1 MFLKDEKERRK
12 FHPIIDEEPSFPQ
25 ILNYRFTH
33 PYIKDK
39 KVLDIGCWSGQI
51 EKLAIKDVKE
61 IVGIDPGKDAI
72 EFAKKQI
79 PKARFM
85 VGTIDNIP
93 FRNNSFDVVLLLEV
107 LEHTPQGRELVGLK
121 EINRVL
127 KKNAF
132 LLLTTPSNNFFS
144 ILSDPTFFLIGH
156 RHYSEN
162 KLREFLEESGFEI
175 IDFSIRGGFI
185 QAIFNNIS
193 LLAKHILDRK
203 IKETNWIKKN
213 IEKGY
218 RQGGFLTNC
227 IVARKIK

>member
-1 MFLKDEKERRK
+1 MFFKDEKERRK
-12 FHPIIDEEPSFPQ
+12 FNPIVDEEPSFAQ
-25 ILNYRFTH
+25 ILNYKFIQ

-39 KVLDIGCWSGQI
+39 KVLDVGCWSGQI
-51 EKLAIKDVKE
+51 EKLAVKDAKE
-61 IVGIDPGKDAI
+61 IVGIDPGEDAI
-72 EFAKKQI
+72 KFARRQI
-79 PKARFM
+79 PKARFI

-93 FRNNSFDVVLLLEV
+93 FKNNSFDVVLLLEV
-107 LEHTPQGRELVGLK
+107 LEHIPKDTELAGLK

-127 KKNAF
+127 KENAF
-132 LLLTTPSNNFFS
+132 LLLTTPNNNFFS
-144 ILSDPTFFLIGH
+144 ILSDPAFFLIGH
-156 RHYSEN
+156 RHYSED

-218 RQGGFLTNC
+218 RPGGFFTNC
-227 IVARKIK
+227 IAARKIK